1 MRAEE
6 NPSAGTTGA
15 SEDSGES
22 TTDAILSPIR
32 ASASKR
38 LQLSP
43 VAEAW
48 IAERAHDL
56 ATGQLDFW
64 QLPSSLVDFYH
75 VAFCDGMAEM
85 AGELAQARRDADRFY
100 TAAYGPK
107 VAAEPSNY
115 LTHAQLEQFRA
126 DIYAGAK

>member
-1 MRAEE
+1 M
-6 NPSAGTTGA
+6 GTRA

-32 ASASKR
+32 PSASKR

-48 IAERAHDL
+48 ITDRAHDL

-64 QLPSSLVDFYH
+64 QLPTSLVDFYH
-75 VAFCDGMAEM
+75 VAFCEGMAQL
-85 AGELAQARRDADRFY
+85 AGELAQARRDADRY
-100 TAAYGPK
+100 YAAAYGPK
-107 VAAEPSNY
+107 IAPEPANY
-115 LTHAQLEQFRA
+115 LTHAQLEQVRA